1 MGHIWR
7 HDHERDVSLGPGVQ
21 PAARQ
26 LAGRQSDLFC
36 GGSFDTDNFKASEQ
50 CCVCGGGLTEE
61 ESPFDGIDVGGIS
74 APTFADLDD
83 DCDPDLVPKTRRR
96 ETARRSD
103 ASSAS

>member
-1 MGHIWR
+1 M
-7 HDHERDVSLGPGVQ
+7 
-21 PAARQ
+21 
-26 LAGRQSDLFC
+26 
-36 GGSFDTDNFKASEQ
+36 
-50 CCVCGGGLTEE
+50 TEE

-83 DCDPDLVPKTRRR
+83 DGDPDLVPKTRRR